1 MQKLLKFIGQVLL
14 SLGASTKPFYS
25 LTEAACTWPGGVVI
39 RALVL
44 RLKKIAGSNLDRSAF
59 R

>member
-25 LTEAACTWPGGVVI
+25 LTEAACPWPGGVVI

-44 RLKKIAGSNLDRSAF
+44 
-59 R
+59 